1 MTKTVVFDL
10 DGVLIDHDPRYLYR
24 KLLPTENEVTAFLT
38 DICHNDWN
46 EKQDAGR
53 SLVEVTA
60 ERISKFPDHSELSE
74 AYYGR
79 WEEMRLKAQLKFL
92 RSCGLLENQLKDC
105 LIFQLKLMSR
115 HVNTMTLWTGSKGLL
130 FRVKTN

>member
-10 DGVLIDHDPRYLYR
+10 GGVLIDHDPRYLYR

-38 DICHNDWN
+38 DICHHDWN

-53 SLVEVTA
+53 SLAEATA
-60 ERISKFPDHSELSE
+60 ERISKFPDHSELIE

-79 WEEMRLKAQLKFL
+79 WEEMLNGAIEGTVKIFEEL
-92 RSCGLLENQLKDC
+92 RALGKP
-105 LIFQLKLMSR
+105 
-115 HVNTMTLWTGSKGLL
+115 T
-130 FRVKTN
+130 